1 MPIDDGNDSNIKKI
15 VEVRSRRNSNVD
27 SFQSTLENFEV
38 LDYTEAVEPIY
49 ENQTDESDYQ
59 TIYKSS

>member
-38 LDYTEAVEPIY
+38 LDYTEPVEPIY